1 MPCNR
6 TRLDIRIDLVVLGS
20 CHPRPMAPVKIL
32 FVGDARGDVPSLVKK
47 LEAVN
52 KKSGPFAAAFVVGV
66 LDASGQAQGL
76 PLKSDPQLPIYFLG
90 AGGSA
95 LACDMQGC

>member
-52 KKSGPFAAAFVVGV
+52 KKSGPGTATEVRPPVADLLLGGRWVSTRMRHAGLLV
-66 LDASGQAQGL
+66 L
-76 PLKSDPQLPIYFLG
+76 
-90 AGGSA
+90 
-95 LACDMQGC
+95 C